1 MPERPVAGDDAAV
14 GHLPPP
20 ELPRE
25 PDVGAPDARDVD
37 GADDHKNHDPYQP
50 L

>member
-1 MPERPVAGDDAAV
+1 MSERQVARDDAAIE
-14 GHLPPP
+14 HPPPP

-25 PDVGAPDARDVD
+25 PLVSAPAVRDPD
-37 GADDHKNHDPYQP
+37 GGDDHKNHDPYQP